1 MSSLLHTTQSA
12 LRALNANRVRS
23 GLTILGIV
31 IGITSI
37 MLIVSIGEGA
47 QSLILGQIQGLGAET
62 IVVRPG
68 MKPSG
73 PSDFAQTLF
82 ADSIKE
88 REVEA
93 LRKKENVPD
102 YVSSA
107 PVLFISETVTYES
120 AIERPTIYGWSA
132 EFMQS
137 MMNAKLASGAL
148 FDEQDIKQGLSVAV
162 LGSEV
167 ASDLFGSEEA
177 VGKSIRIGS
186 KNFRVVAVLRPGGGG
201 LFNTNKTVVIPHT
214 TALTYFS
221 SGKHYNE
228 VMIKVS
234 SPEAVDR
241 SVEDIKAT
249 LRELHNIT
257 DPNKDDFYVETQQAA
272 IEQIGTILSVLTTF
286 LSAVVAISLVVGGIG
301 VMNVMLVSVTERTK
315 EIGLRKALGAT
326 NKDILTQFLLEATT
340 LTLIGGAIGI
350 TLGIVLGYAA
360 SIVLSKTLVVEW
372 VFAFPWM
379 AGLIGLGVAGGVG
392 IVFGIYP
399 AQKAAQK
406 SPIEALRY
414 E

>member
-1 MSSLLHTTQSA
+1 MASILHTAQSA
-12 LRALNANRVRS
+12 TRALGANRVRS

-93 LRKKENVPD
+93 LRRKENVPD

-107 PVLFISETVTYES
+107 PVLFLSETVTYLSE
-120 AIERPTIYGWSA
+120 IEHPTIYGWSA

-137 MMNAKLASGAL
+137 MMKVKIASGVL
-148 FDEQDIKQGLSVAV
+148 FDDQDIKQEASVAV

-167 ASDLFGSEEA
+167 ATNLFGAEEP
-177 VGKSIRIGS
+177 VGKSIRIGA
-186 KNFRVVAVLRPGGGG
+186 KNFRVVATLKSGGGG
-201 LFNTNKTVVIPHT
+201 LFNTNKMVVIPYS
-214 TALTYFS
+214 TALTYFAT
-221 SGKHYNE
+221 GKHYNE
-228 VMIKVS
+228 VMVKVS
-234 SPEAVDR
+234 SPSAVDR

-257 DPNKDDFYVETQQAA
+257 DPTKDDFYIETQQAA
-272 IEQIGTILSVLTTF
+272 IEQISTILSVLTAF

-326 NKDILTQFLLEATT
+326 NKDILLQFLLEATT
-340 LTLIGGAIGI
+340 LTLVGGVIGL
-350 TLGIVLGYAA
+350 TLGILLGYGA
-360 SIVLSKTLVVEW
+360 SIALSKNLNVEW
-372 VFAFPWM
+372 VFTFPWR
-379 AGLIGLGVAGGVG
+379 AAFIGLGVSGGVG

-399 AQKAAQK
+399 ARKASQK